1 MSRRWTDEED
11 NKLFEYRKNGLT
23 SSEIHEKLP
32 NRSQRAIIC
41 RIQKLK
47 INDFFPFNDNK
58 FIDLEGKKFGRLTV
72 VERIENDKT
81 GHIRW
86 KCNCDCGNKN
96 VIVYGHA
103 LKSRTQVS
111 CGCYRNENLQSLKNK
126 KIKTNSYYI
135 ENGCGVGICSNTLS
149 EFYFDINDY
158 NKIKNY
164 CWMEDTNGYIVTFSK
179 RKCIYLHRLIMNVD
193 DHKKEID
200 HIKHNTKDNRKC
212 MLRVV
217 SHSENQKNNQ
227 LASNNTSGFTGVF
240 YDKRDGFWYARI
252 TNNNTV
258 INLCRCRNKDDAI
271 KARKEAEE
279 LYFGEY
285 SFENS
290 MNYNPET
297 DSYE

>member
-1 MSRRWTDEED
+1 
-11 NKLFEYRKNGLT
+11 
-23 SSEIHEKLP
+23 
-32 NRSQRAIIC
+32 
-41 RIQKLK
+41 
-47 INDFFPFNDNK
+47 
-58 FIDLEGKKFGRLTV
+58 
-72 VERIENDKT
+72 
-81 GHIRW
+81 
-86 KCNCDCGNKN
+86 
-96 VIVYGHA
+96 
-103 LKSRTQVS
+103 
-111 CGCYRNENLQSLKNK
+111 
-126 KIKTNSYYI
+126 
-135 ENGCGVGICSNTLS
+135 
-149 EFYFDINDY
+149 
-158 NKIKNY
+158 
-164 CWMEDTNGYIVTFSK
+164 
-179 RKCIYLHRLIMNVD
+179 MNVD